1 MRYEFPS
8 EHTNYRYHP
17 GDFSRMSKFIGIS
30 LLCSAIGAGIGF
42 AIGGPPG
49 AVTSACFGIGAP
61 LAVLCTG
68 LIGFIA
74 CCLIYCAII
83 KPIMSIGA
91 GIINYLKK
99 ASTNHV
105 KPQTEPP
112 SSVHAEITTSA
123 QHFAI
128 LGGLK
133 SVQRSD
139 KATIQPVTK
148 GAIAP
153 DNQIPLLQVSASTS
167 IEQLPAVGDTTDHRR
182 CACM

>member
-17 GDFSRMSKFIGIS
+17 GDFRRMSKFVGIS

-42 AIGGPPG
+42 VVGGPPAAITG
-49 AVTSACFGIGAP
+49 AGFGLGVP
-61 LAVLCTG
+61 LAVLGAG

-74 CCLIYCAII
+74 CGVIYCAIM

-99 ASTNHV
+99 AYANHV

-112 SSVHAEITTSA
+112 SSVHAEITTSSK
-123 QHFAI
+123 HFAV
-128 LGGLK
+128 LGGL
-133 SVQRSD
+133 SVQESD
-139 KATIQPVTK
+139 KATILPVTK
-148 GAIAP
+148 GALAP
-153 DNQIPLLQVSASTS
+153 DNQIPLLQVSVSASIQKS
-167 IEQLPAVGDTTDHRR
+167 PDVEDTTDHRR